1 MLQIKYFSSCF
12 YQPCCKGHGFSF
24 RIKMLQPK
32 RLQGMQC
39 IQKCWFAAAKNII
52 QYFFK
57 IVKWNFL
64 KNYKNRTK

>member
-1 MLQIKYFSSCF
+1 
-12 YQPCCKGHGFSF
+12 
-24 RIKMLQPK
+24 
-32 RLQGMQC
+32 MQC

-64 KNYKNRTK
+64 KNYKNRTKQKKISGKMLWKAFVPFGSLLQFLHKSWTFGDVRS